1 MNVKLKKRDM
11 PLKKNLLLLVFTLIT
26 GTMIAQYHHNAGINY
41 HFVGGTAISANYN
54 MRLNLFG
61 KNNWRLA
68 LEANP
73 HLGAAINSYDS
84 DGFYPFFQ
92 VNGGLATHIGM
103 GSSFDV
109 LRYTGYAI
117 RAGGALYN
125 LASPGDE
132 NAIQNGILIGGN
144 YKFQTENLRT
154 FSFQINGI
162 YPLNTDTPEK
172 FIIQAGINYHF
183 GLY

>member
-1 MNVKLKKRDM
+1 MVVTKSKTNKM
-11 PLKKNLLLLVFTLIT
+11 QKKNFLTLLLVFTIGILS
-26 GTMIAQYHHNAGINY
+26 AQYHHNFGLNY
-41 HFVGGTAISANYN
+41 HYVGGTAISGNYN

-61 KNNWRLA
+61 KNNWRFA
-68 LEANP
+68 FEANP
-73 HLGAAINSYDS
+73 HLGAALNSYNS

-117 RAGGALYN
+117 RGGGSLYN
-125 LASPGDE
+125 LAPFSEE
-132 NAIQNGILIGGN
+132 NAIQYGVLVGGD

-154 FSFQINGI
+154 FSFQINAV
-162 YPLNTDTPEK
+162 YPLNPETPNN